1 MAFDRDD
8 DAGTTKALEDALP
21 EIAEGEGPRVI
32 DMIDKAP
39 PGSNV
44 ESVRDALV
52 GPNDRMPRLAE
63 AGAISGFAA
72 NLPVPG

>member
-1 MAFDRDD
+1 MAFDRDG

-44 ESVRDALV
+44 ESVRDAW
-52 GPNDRMPRLAE
+52 
-63 AGAISGFAA
+63 
-72 NLPVPG
+72 